1 MRPYSFDLHFPNDE
15 RCWVSYSYF
24 VHLLDISLSY
34 LEDIYPNPLPMFKY
48 LYCYWIF
55 CIFWVLIL
63 CQICN
68 LHFFPILWIT
78 FLLYWYFLWCLSFL
92 FFFFISIKCTVC
104 VFLCLLVP
112 LLSYPRNLHQMQC
125 VGASVL
131 CFLVRVIIL
140 CLIFRALINF

>member
-92 FFFFISIKCTVC
+92 FFFLFLLSAQFVFFFACWCLYSHIQEIFIKCNV
-104 VFLCLLVP
+104 LE
-112 LLSYPRNLHQMQC
+112 LLSY
-125 VGASVL
+125 V
-131 CFLVRVIIL
+131 FL
-140 CLIFRALINF
+140 